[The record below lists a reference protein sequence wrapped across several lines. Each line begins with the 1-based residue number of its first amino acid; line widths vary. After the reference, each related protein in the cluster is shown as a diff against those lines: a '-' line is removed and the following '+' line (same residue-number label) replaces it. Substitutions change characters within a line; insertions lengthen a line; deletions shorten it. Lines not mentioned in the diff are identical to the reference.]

1 MQPISRIMNRQHS
14 TGWAVLLFL
23 GMITPAVRAQTDKA
37 QIDKDGWTKTS
48 LREAGLSE
56 TRFSAMSAAVRS
68 EQFKKIGSIVIARH
82 GKIAFEDYVEGD
94 VGTLRD
100 TRSATKS
107 ITDVLVGS
115 ALKEGKLSGVDAQV
129 LGLLPEHARR
139 I

>member
-1 MQPISRIMNRQHS
+1 
-14 TGWAVLLFL
+14 
-23 GMITPAVRAQTDKA
+23 
-37 QIDKDGWTKTS
+37 
-48 LREAGLSE
+48 
-56 TRFSAMSAAVRS
+56 MSAAIRS
-68 EQFKKIGSIVIARH
+68 DQFKKIGSIVIARH

-94 VGTLRD
+94 AGTLRD

-139 I
+139 IQSPDPRKSKIRIEDFLTMSSPLECDDRNDASRGNEERMYLVEDLGAVHS